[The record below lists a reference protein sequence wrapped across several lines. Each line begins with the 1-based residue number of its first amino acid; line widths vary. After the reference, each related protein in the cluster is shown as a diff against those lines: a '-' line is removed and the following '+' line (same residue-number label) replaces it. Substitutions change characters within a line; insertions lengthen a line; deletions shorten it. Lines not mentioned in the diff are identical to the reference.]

1 MRRTIRNITIGFTAL
16 LVIGCGQNKTEEQI
30 AEIQKQLTIEGDTTI
45 YGLACDGCTDSLLV
59 FLPLDGG
66 DPDTFDI
73 IDAWQ
78 EHRVFGRLRIG
89 DQLAVI
95 LNPDSLAEVLMVIN
109 LNRLAGQWSYMVT
122 PTLRNL
128 SRPLPDSIR
137 QRLLA
142 PKEYSFR
149 LKRDGTALTLGGQ
162 RQKTSD
168 DRRPVDFPDLK
179 RYKEWHLYNG
189 HLILS
194 TGKENDT
201 ATILMLRHDSLILS
215 FADHDQHYYR
225 KKSD

>member
-1 MRRTIRNITIGFTAL
+1 MAACGTKSASQEDNQTIGTH
-16 LVIGCGQNKTEEQI
+16 QKTH
-30 AEIQKQLTIEGDTTI
+30 GDSTL